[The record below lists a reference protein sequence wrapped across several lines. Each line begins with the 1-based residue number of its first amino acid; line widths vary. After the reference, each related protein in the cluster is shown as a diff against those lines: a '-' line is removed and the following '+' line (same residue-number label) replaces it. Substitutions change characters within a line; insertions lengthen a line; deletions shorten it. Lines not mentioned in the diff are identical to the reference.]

1 MFQLFG
7 DEKKIESEN
16 LPSLKLTPI
25 MSFANLY
32 TRIKFVILCGKEEK
46 QKLTVMIIKVLKS
59 NTVFPHVI
67 VSALEYLPP
76 DLNKK

>member
-1 MFQLFG
+1 MFNNFEDSYFISSNSL
-7 DEKKIESEN
+7 EMKKKIESEN

-46 QKLTVMIIKVLKS
+46 QKLTVMIIKV
-59 NTVFPHVI
+59 
-67 VSALEYLPP
+67 
-76 DLNKK
+76 